1 MYSRQFDSSAE
12 GYASPERIPPHYHGS
27 AFDPPPVYA
36 RDNDRHDP
44 VSPLSEREERQQPR
58 IGEDNACT
66 RGASE
71 QPREETCERTVHR
84 DTDREEEPRRID
96 EPFADDTPHQAH
108 ACKEAVCEK
117 DFSHNA
123 CSKPSHAGFLGE
135 DWILPLVLFLMLNN
149 QGGGKLKQLL
159 NFQDGEHTLLLL
171 ILAYVFFF

>member
-1 MYSRQFDSSAE
+1 MRHLSVFRRIITVLHSTRRPFTHGTTIGMILSHHRQN
-12 GYASPERIPPHYHGS
+12 GRK
-27 AFDPPPVYA
+27 
-36 RDNDRHDP
+36 
-44 VSPLSEREERQQPR
+44 QPC
-58 IGEDNACT
+58 ISEDNACT
-66 RGASE
+66 REASE
-71 QPREETCERTVHR
+71 QPREEPCVHTVHR
-84 DTDREEEPRRID
+84 DTDREEPRHID
-96 EPFADDTPHQAH
+96 EPFANDTPHQAH

-117 DFSHNA
+117 DFSHNT